1 MKDPKRFFQFASYL
15 QYPLLLLGLFYCC
28 RPFFTD
34 FYGVA
39 ANLDAYLIE
48 LNKAFVFLGLGVSLS
63 TLRDT
68 TKVQNKPSQWV
79 YNSPRKTS
87 IFLGFM
93 AVQILFFLILGM
105 IGMFGSN
112 KYLQE
117 LTFGLISLG
126 VGYIGVLK
134 AAIEMADYQRKKQLA
149 NKIISGPN

>member
-28 RPFFTD
+28 RPFLTD
-34 FYGVA
+34 FFGVM
-39 ANLDAYLIE
+39 ANFDAYLIE

-63 TLRDT
+63 TLQDT

-87 IFLGFM
+87 IFLGLM
-93 AVQILFFLILGM
+93 TVLILLFLILGI

-117 LTFGLISLG
+117 LSFGFISLG
-126 VGYIGVLK
+126 VGYVGLLK

-149 NKIISGPN
+149 SKIISGPN